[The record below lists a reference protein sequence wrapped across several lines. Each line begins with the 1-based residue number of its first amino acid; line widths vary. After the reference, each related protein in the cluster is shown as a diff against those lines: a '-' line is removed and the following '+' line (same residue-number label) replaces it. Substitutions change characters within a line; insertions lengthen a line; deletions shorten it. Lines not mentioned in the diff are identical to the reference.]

1 MSAAQGELESEDK
14 VASLKTYWCARPA
27 TRPDRALLPPR
38 QNTAPALASTGSSR
52 AAPSFSGHSL
62 SRIVAVN
69 VGAPTCA
76 TVVAAATEGGHGA
89 GTLKAGVLQARPAT
103 APSGAASGA
112 TYAGV
117 GINVVNGARSQAAS
131 ASVERTYSSINS
143 SSKSSNARACARAQA
158 RARARAARAVARRR
172 FRVLRTRSSA
182 AVASAARSACRGR

>member
-62 SRIVAVN
+62 SGPLK

-76 TVVAAATEGGHGA
+76 TFVAAATEGGHGA
-89 GTLKAGVLQARPAT
+89 GTLKTSVLPARPAT
-103 APSGAASGA
+103 TPSGAASGT

-131 ASVERTYSSINS
+131 ASVERTYSSVNS
-143 SSKSSNARACARAQA
+143 NSGSCSARACVRAQA
-158 RARARAARAVARRR
+158 RARARAARAVA
-172 FRVLRTRSSA
+172 A
-182 AVASAARSACRGR
+182 AVASAARSAVVDARMATALAK